1 MAILDRDG
9 VVDLDDV
16 PPTFGGETSRAVSST
31 LWDLTANGIDLCAAV
46 GRFERALIE
55 TAMHRTSNNKTKAAF
70 MLGIRRT
77 TLLDKIRR
85 QGR

>member
-9 VVDLDDV
+9 VVDLDDI
-16 PPTFGGETSRAVSST
+16 PPTFGGETSHAVSNA
-31 LWDLTANGIDLCAAV
+31 LWDLTFNGISLSVAV
-46 GRFERALIE
+46 ERFERALIE